1 MADFEKLCF
10 GCMREKPDFS
20 PECPY
25 CKYDGTKD
33 NQPNALPIKTLLQ
46 KRYYVGKI
54 LNENG
59 EGITYIGYDAL
70 KECTV
75 RIREFFPVGIV
86 DRINTLVKPFS
97 QYGFTFDKERA
108 EFNALAKSLSHMNGF
123 AGLLNIL
130 DIFDE
135 NGTTYYITEYVE
147 AITLRDFLLR
157 NGGVLSYEQFR
168 PLFMP
173 LLSTISSLHAVDI
186 IHRGIS
192 PDTILVGKDGKLRLT
207 EFTVHDARTARTE
220 LQASLHKGYA
230 AIEQYGFD
238 GEQGPWTDVY
248 ALGALMYRFLVGN
261 PPPEATVRVTD
272 DKMTIPA
279 DVAKTLPGNALSA
292 LANALE
298 IMPEDRT
305 KTVEEFRNEL
315 TSTPKLSP
323 KYNNRTG
330 EVKAVASK
338 QYRNKIIAIS
348 VCATV
353 VVLAILICG
362 MWLLTK
368 GGTEDAVEST
378 TTTTATV
385 ETTQKVAF
393 GSDQVPDFV
402 GIKFSDILSSP
413 DYIKVRAK
421 FNFEVSS
428 KQYSSKPKG
437 EILSQTP
444 AAGTEIKEG
453 QVVKLVISL
462 GSEDFSMPN
471 IVGLSK
477 EDAYIKLLEAGFS
490 PENITFGEKYLP
502 NSLPEAVVDVTP
514 GVGETVNCDMK
525 VTVNVNTYIATTATT
540 TATPITTTATPI
552 TTVATTKQ
560 KTTKQKTTKQKTTVN
575 TTSEPTETVQ

>member
-1 MADFEKLCF
+1 MADLEKLCF
-10 GCMREKPDFS
+10 GCMREKPDFM

-46 KRYYVGKI
+46 ERYYVGKI
-54 LNENG
+54 LNENC
-59 EGITYIGYDAL
+59 EGITYIGYDVE
-70 KECTV
+70 KQSVV
-75 RIREFFPVGIV
+75 RIREFFPVGLV

-97 QYGFTFDKERA
+97 EYGFNFDKHRS
-108 EFNALAKSLSHMNGF
+108 EFTSLAKSLSHMNGF

-173 LLSTISSLHAVDI
+173 LLATISSLHAVDI

-207 EFTVHDARTARTE
+207 EFCIHDARTARTD

-261 PPPEATVRVTD
+261 PPPEATVRVTE

-279 DVAKTLPGNALSA
+279 EVAKTLPGNALSA
-292 LANALE
+292 LANSLE

-305 KTVEEFRNEL
+305 KSVEEFRSEL
-315 TSTPKLSP
+315 ISTPKLST
-323 KYNNRTG
+323 KYNNKTG

-338 QYRNKIIAIS
+338 QYRNKILIIS
-348 VCATV
+348 VCATI
-353 VVLAILICG
+353 VVLAILFCG
-362 MWLLTK
+362 MWMLTNANK
-368 GGTEDAVEST
+368 NNNNEPTVT
-378 TTTTATV
+378 TTVPTTTV
-385 ETTQKVAF
+385 NNVIYDSNKVPNF
-393 GSDQVPDFV
+393 IGV
-402 GIKFSDILSSP
+402 KYSDILSSP
-413 DYIKVRAK
+413 EYIKVRAR
-421 FNFEVSS
+421 FTFEVSS
-428 KQYSSKPKG
+428 KQYSSQPKG
-437 EILSQTP
+437 EVIFQTP
-444 AAGTEIKEG
+444 NAGTEIKDG
-453 QVVKLVISL
+453 QVIKLVVSL
-462 GSEDFSMPN
+462 GNQNFSMPN
-471 IVGLSK
+471 VVGLTK
-477 EDAYIKLLEAGFS
+477 QDAYIKLLEAGFS
-490 PENITFGEKYLP
+490 PENISFGEKYLP
-502 NSLPEAVVDVTP
+502 NALPEAVVDVTP
-514 GVGETVNCDMK
+514 NVGETVNSDMK
-525 VTVNVNTYIATTATT
+525 VTVNINTYVTTTSTTTTTTTTTTKPTTTTEKPTTKTTTKSAATTPPH
-540 TATPITTTATPI
+540 TAG
-552 TTVATTKQ
+552 Q
-560 KTTKQKTTKQKTTVN
+560 
-575 TTSEPTETVQ
+575 